1 MGTSMSLTNRENSNE
16 HESWGPQAMP
26 HEPHSWGNNQPWE
39 SSYQQQVNA
48 DETAIP
54 PPPEN
59 APQQHQQQQQQPQQL
74 PQQHPQQLLQQYPQQ
89 YLQQHSQPLAQQPQ
103 QEHQQQYQFTGLGER
118 STFAD
123 GASFSDGPQ
132 IVPTY
137 PVDPTTTQQ
146 PSDLS

>member
-74 PQQHPQQLLQQYPQQ
+74 PQQHPQ
-89 YLQQHSQPLAQQPQ
+89 PLAQQPQ

-123 GASFSDGPQ
+123 GASFSDGPH